1 MGPNG
6 TPLRMKTVSGR
17 LLFCSILTANAVSQ
31 ALAQHQEDH
40 QTSSSAAVR
49 LDTVVVTASPMG
61 RTLYEQAQPVNILD
75 GKELRLRLQPTI
87 GDTLGQQAG
96 ISSSYFGPV
105 SSRPV
110 IRGLGDDR
118 VQILSNGSTNL
129 DVSNVSADHA
139 VAVDPLTI
147 DRIEVVR
154 GPAALMYGPNSIG
167 GVVNL
172 IDSRIAEKPLEPNAL
187 GAPIRGAMEGRYN
200 SVDSGGSGS
209 GMVKFGLGP
218 MVLHLDGF
226 RRNSS
231 DLRIPKETHTQA
243 GKQNAETPSVFGRLP
258 NSASQS
264 DGGAAGASAVWDE
277 GFFGVSY
284 SGFNS
289 AYGAVAERG
298 VLIDLKQ
305 RRWDARGSFIA
316 PARGIKAIN
325 YKFSST
331 DYQHAELGE
340 GEAQTFKTRGT
351 TGRLELVHE
360 KIGLLEGA
368 VGYQMQLS
376 NIAASSSD
384 VEHLLMPTNKTKMH
398 SIFLFEEIALDPLRY
413 QFGARFDRTTVQA
426 LENPERVEFTSRSK
440 AFNGVSLSGGVVY
453 DINKQY
459 ALALNTGF
467 TQRPPTSTELF
478 ADGAHHATGTYERG
492 YTGLG
497 MERALTFD
505 LSLRKKTGRVTGS
518 MSVFLN
524 KFSRFI
530 ALSPTGN
537 DVDVDGEELP
547 EYQYKATRARLYG
560 AEAEVVIHLVEPR
573 LADGKQGDAAD
584 DSSRKVMQG
593 LHLDLRTDYVR
604 ALDQSTD
611 RSLPR
616 ITPLRTQAALVHD
629 WNGLQS
635 RFETQYVARQ
645 NLTAENETRTASY
658 TLLNASVSYQFKAGP
673 TNFEAYVRGTNL
685 TNRDARVHTSFLKD
699 VAPLPGRGVLI
710 GLRAD
715 F

>member
-1 MGPNG
+1 
-6 TPLRMKTVSGR
+6 MKTVSGR

-172 IDSRIAEKPLEPNAL
+172 IDSRIAEKPLELNAL

-305 RRWDARGSFIA
+305 RRWDARGSFLA

-604 ALDQSTD
+604 ALDQNTD

-699 VAPLPGRGVLI
+699 VAPLPGRGVLV

>member
-1 MGPNG
+1 
-6 TPLRMKTVSGR
+6 MKTVSGR

>member
-1 MGPNG
+1 
-6 TPLRMKTVSGR
+6 
-17 LLFCSILTANAVSQ
+17 
-31 ALAQHQEDH
+31 
-40 QTSSSAAVR
+40 
-49 LDTVVVTASPMG
+49 
-61 RTLYEQAQPVNILD
+61 
-75 GKELRLRLQPTI
+75 
-87 GDTLGQQAG
+87 
-96 ISSSYFGPV
+96 
-105 SSRPV
+105 
-110 IRGLGDDR
+110 
-118 VQILSNGSTNL
+118 
-129 DVSNVSADHA
+129 
-139 VAVDPLTI
+139 
-147 DRIEVVR
+147 
-154 GPAALMYGPNSIG
+154 
-167 GVVNL
+167 
-172 IDSRIAEKPLEPNAL
+172 
-187 GAPIRGAMEGRYN
+187 
-200 SVDSGGSGS
+200 
-209 GMVKFGLGP
+209 
-218 MVLHLDGF
+218 
-226 RRNSS
+226 
-231 DLRIPKETHTQA
+231 
-243 GKQNAETPSVFGRLP
+243 
-258 NSASQS
+258 
-264 DGGAAGASAVWDE
+264 
-277 GFFGVSY
+277 
-284 SGFNS
+284 
-289 AYGAVAERG
+289 
-298 VLIDLKQ
+298 
-305 RRWDARGSFIA
+305 
-316 PARGIKAIN
+316 
-325 YKFSST
+325 
-331 DYQHAELGE
+331 
-340 GEAQTFKTRGT
+340 
-351 TGRLELVHE
+351 
-360 KIGLLEGA
+360 
-368 VGYQMQLS
+368 
-376 NIAASSSD
+376 
-384 VEHLLMPTNKTKMH
+384 
-398 SIFLFEEIALDPLRY
+398 
-413 QFGARFDRTTVQA
+413 
-426 LENPERVEFTSRSK
+426 
-440 AFNGVSLSGGVVY
+440 VY

-593 LHLDLRTDYVR
+593 VHLDLRTDYVR

-699 VAPLPGRGVLI
+699 VAPLPGRGVLV

-715 F
+715 FEGKGGQRRGLPSGPAHLAHLAP